1 METKNDINQLK
12 AKQKME
18 TKARCQLK
26 NKAAKTK
33 QTNKHGEEKEEKEE
47 KNRKYRKAKLNRAR

>member
-1 METKNDINQLK
+1 
-12 AKQKME
+12 ME

-47 KNRKYRKAKLNRAR
+47 KIESIEKQSWIELDKESLHIY